1 MRTAKNPAIELMIT
15 AMLHKTDDTQWT
27 PEELDP
33 VKAIR
38 ISDVTSSG
46 SVFGAEITLADGTT
60 HLVDFKYIDGLK
72 NC

>member
-1 MRTAKNPAIELMIT
+1 MELMIT
-15 AMLHKTDDTQWT
+15 AMLHKTDDTAWT

-38 ISDVTSSG
+38 IMEVTPSG
-46 SVFGAEITLADGTT
+46 SVLGAQITLADHTT
-60 HLVDFKYIDGLK
+60 RLVDFKNIDGYK